1 MVDCFLLVES
11 QDGELLLVSGESEWW
26 PLLADLAL

>member
-11 QDGELLLVSGESEWW
+11 QDGGLLLVSGESGRW
-26 PLLADLAL
+26 PASC

>member
-11 QDGELLLVSGESEWW
+11 QYGELLLVSGESGWW
-26 PLLADLAL
+26 PASC